1 MKLVAVVAILTACG
15 LAGCVERM
23 TLEEAQKRCTQQ
35 GGLLVVIHSQKI
47 SRSGAVGPDE
57 PSPGDCVSPNKF
69 DLPQPAPDNT
79 PAPAHRRPLP

>member
-1 MKLVAVVAILTACG
+1 L
-15 LAGCVERM
+15 

-57 PSPGDCVSPNKF
+57 PSPGDCVSASKF
-69 DLPQPAPDNT
+69 DLPQPAPNAA
-79 PAPAHRRPLP
+79 PAPPH